1 MIAFDCSLQQN
12 LSDHVNPIKE
22 GEVVFKHHS
31 FPKKLSQKGL
41 HMDGIM
47 HFQAI
52 SVHDG
57 HMWGLDKCVRLFLL
71 DFEHT
76 DDLKKCNYFISVSQ
90 QEKAVVCLRK
100 HIFCKRH

>member
-1 MIAFDCSLQQN
+1 MSAKVSIEFYHLKRIMPMIAFDCSLQQN

-57 HMWGLDKCVRLFLL
+57 HM
-71 DFEHT
+71 
-76 DDLKKCNYFISVSQ
+76 
-90 QEKAVVCLRK
+90 
-100 HIFCKRH
+100 